1 MIENKDLD
9 PVVISAQPGYL
20 VSNIEEGTFLWEP
33 VVAWIV
39 RPVLASSDD
48 DVGSRPLIPITLT
61 GTGPMRRSSGER
73 EYIKH
78 PDGTITDMEDLV
90 DFKNEAEALASH
102 ANRLA
107 EEGSDEAGPPL

>member
-1 MIENKDLD
+1 
-9 PVVISAQPGYL
+9 
-20 VSNIEEGTFLWEP
+20 
-33 VVAWIV
+33 
-39 RPVLASSDD
+39 
-48 DVGSRPLIPITLT
+48 
-61 GTGPMRRSSGER
+61 MRRSSGER

-102 ANRLA
+102 AKRLA